1 MFQFEPGGASE
12 PASCK
17 LMWEVQSGTAF
28 ADAAFSVDCTII
40 AEAPRM
46 APFLPEMR
54 LILSSLLLISP
65 TCINVK
71 ATTTDGMGYVG
82 RGEGIAAHA
91 VASISDAH
99 VE

>member
-1 MFQFEPGGASE
+1 
-12 PASCK
+12 
-17 LMWEVQSGTAF
+17 
-28 ADAAFSVDCTII
+28 
-40 AEAPRM
+40 M

-82 RGEGIAAHA
+82 RGEGIAGHA